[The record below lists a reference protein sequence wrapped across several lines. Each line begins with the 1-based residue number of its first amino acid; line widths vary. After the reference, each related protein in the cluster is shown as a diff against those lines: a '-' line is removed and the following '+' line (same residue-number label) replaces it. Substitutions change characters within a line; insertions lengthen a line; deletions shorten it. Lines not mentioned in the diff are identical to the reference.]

1 MPTKTYR
8 GSCHCG
14 KVTFEADLDLSQGT
28 GKCNCS
34 ICWKTRSW
42 SMIIKPGAFRAL
54 TGRDELT
61 EYQFNT
67 RSGSHAFCKHCG
79 ARPYGWGHIAQM
91 GGDYV
96 SINVAC
102 LDDLD
107 PAELA
112 TAPVRLMDGKA
123 NNWWN
128 PPAETRH
135 L

>member
-14 KVTFEADLDLSQGT
+14 KVTFEADLDLAKGT

-34 ICWKTRSW
+34 ICWKMRAW
-42 SMIIKPGAFRAL
+42 GVHIKPDAFRAL

-61 EYQFNT
+61 DYQFNT
-67 RSGSHAFCKHCG
+67 KSVHHAFCKHCG
-79 ARPYGWGHIAQM
+79 ARPYGWGNIPEM
-91 GGDYV
+91 GGDFV
-96 SINVAC
+96 SINLAC
-102 LDDLD
+102 LDDLE
-107 PAELA
+107 PEELLA
-112 TAPVRLMDGKA
+112 APVRFADGKA
-123 NNWWN
+123 NAWWN

>member
-1 MPTKTYR
+1 MSTKTYR

-14 KVTFEADLDLSQGT
+14 KVTFEADLDLAQGT

-34 ICWKTRSW
+34 MCWKTRSW
-42 SMIIKPGAFRAL
+42 SMNIKPDAFRAL
-54 TGRDELT
+54 TGKDELT
-61 EYQFNT
+61 EYLFNS
-67 RSGSHAFCKHCG
+67 RSGHHAFCKHCG
-79 ARPYGWGHIAQM
+79 ARPYSWGHIAEI

-96 SINVAC
+96 SINLAC

-107 PAELA
+107 PAELIA
-112 TAPVRLMDGKA
+112 APVRFSDGKA
-123 NNWWN
+123 NTWWN

>member
-1 MPTKTYR
+1 MPTRTYR

-14 KVTFEADLDLSQGT
+14 KVTFEADLDLAKGT

-34 ICWKTRSW
+34 ICWKTRAW
-42 SMIIKPGAFRAL
+42 SVQIKPDAFRAL

-61 EYQFNT
+61 DYQFAT
-67 RSGSHAFCKHCG
+67 HSAHHAFCKHCG
-79 ARPYGWGHIAQM
+79 ARPYGWGHVAEI

-96 SINVAC
+96 AINVAC

-107 PAELA
+107 PEELLA
-112 TAPVRLMDGKA
+112 APVRLADGKA
-123 NNWWN
+123 NAWRT

>member
-1 MPTKTYR
+1 MSTKTYR

-42 SMIIKPGAFRAL
+42 SMIIKPAAFRAL
-54 TGRDELT
+54 TGREELT
-61 EYQFNT
+61 EYLFNS
-67 RSGSHAFCKHCG
+67 RSGHHAFCKHCG
-79 ARPYGWGHIAQM
+79 ARPYSWGHIAEV

-107 PAELA
+107 PAELVA
-112 TAPVRLMDGKA
+112 APIRFADGKA
-123 NNWWN
+123 NSWWN

>member
-1 MPTKTYR
+1 MSTKTYR

-28 GKCNCS
+28 SRCNCS
-34 ICWKTRSW
+34 ICWKNRMWCTN
-42 SMIIKPGAFRAL
+42 IKPSAFRAL

-61 EYQFNT
+61 EYSF
-67 RSGSHAFCKHCG
+67 GSRAVHHAFCKHCG
-79 ARPYGWGHIAQM
+79 ARPYGWGNIPEI

-107 PAELA
+107 PAELVA
-112 TAPVRLMDGKA
+112 APVKFTDGKA

-128 PPAETRH
+128 TPAETRH